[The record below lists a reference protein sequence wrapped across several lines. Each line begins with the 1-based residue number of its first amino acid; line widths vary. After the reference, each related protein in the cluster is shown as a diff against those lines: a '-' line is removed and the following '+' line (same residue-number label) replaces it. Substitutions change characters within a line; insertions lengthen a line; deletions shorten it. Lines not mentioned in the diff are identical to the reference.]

1 MIGINTDLNSLEY
14 SVEWKK
20 QSSYF
25 LKNKYYSWMASKI
38 NKTSNIIEVGSG
50 CGFASVELVKEGHK
64 IICVES
70 NPDCAKATVNTL
82 LASNINSVQV
92 NNINDAITEFKNGNV
107 PVVNIDV
114 LSISDSEWGKL
125 IANTNINCILCWLFG
140 TYPDDFKKHGFHD
153 PSKLR
158 EKIEFSLKMV
168 FKTILPSASQLNI
181 VNRGANKKYLLNPDS
196 GDVRGEITYYTLE
209 FKPLFEGVAIK
220 SNRSLQNEEVLCF
233 ISINM
238 FK

>member
-1 MIGINTDLNSLEY
+1 MLGINTDLNSLEY

-20 QSSYF
+20 QSSHF

-38 NKTSNIIEVGSG
+38 NEKSNIIEVGSG
-50 CGFASVELVKEGHK
+50 CGFASLELVKEGHK

-114 LSISDSEWGKL
+114 LNISDSEWGEL
-125 IANTNINCILCWLFG
+125 ITYTNINCILCWLFG
-140 TYPDDFKKHGFHD
+140 TYPADLIGQGFKEPNRF
-153 PSKLR
+153 R
-158 EKIEFSLKMV
+158 EKIENYLIYL
-168 FKTILPSASQLNI
+168 FKTKLPKNSQINI
-181 VNRGANKKYLLNPDS
+181 VNRGAEKRDMISPYNGFIHDESKYYS
-196 GDVRGEITYYTLE
+196 LE
-209 FKPLFEGVAIK
+209 FTPLFEGIATI
-220 SNRSLQNEEVLCF
+220 SNRPLQFEDVLCL
-233 ISINM
+233 ISKNM

>member
-1 MIGINTDLNSLEY
+1 
-14 SVEWKK
+14 
-20 QSSYF
+20 
-25 LKNKYYSWMASKI
+25 MASKI

-82 LASNINSVQV
+82 LASNINSIQV

-114 LSISDSEWGKL
+114 LSISKNDWGKL
-125 IANTNINCILCWLFG
+125 AADINVNCILCWLFG
-140 TYPDDFKKHGFHD
+140 TYPADLIEQGFQE
-153 PSKLR
+153 PNIFR
-158 EKIEFSLKMV
+158 EKIEHFLKDI
-168 FKTILPSASQLNI
+168 FETILPKASQLNI
-181 VNRGANKKYLLNPDS
+181 VNRGAINKNILSPDI

-209 FKPLFEGVAIK
+209 FTPLFEGIAIK
-220 SNRSLQNEEVLCF
+220 SNRPLQYGDVFCF
-233 ISINM
+233 ISMNI